1 MEWQPISEASLWDAI
16 IGAEGRMNPQV
27 FRFWEAI
34 KILSPEKWSEERY
47 GSVGG
52 GFWVV
57 AIMGNR
63 VLWFNDIEDGF
74 NWSSYVVWGR
84 LAEYFCN
91 QDELELAV
99 QKGLNIFE

>member
-34 KILSPEKWSEERY
+34 KITPGKWSEQRY

-63 VLWFNDIEDGF
+63 ALWFNDIEDGF

-84 LAEYFCN
+84 LSEYFCD

-99 QKGLNIFE
+99 QKGLNMFE